1 MDEGCRQLD
10 GIFFRRHQGAAGSRR
25 LVSHLTDIVAAVLVM
40 VFIADGT
47 GDGKTGILKVRSKE
61 AGLPKADT
69 ARTGCPSGRNSPAPS
84 LRPSCQAAKDRQRDG
99 LWMAMATGACQL
111 YCRS

>member
-47 GDGKTGILKVRSKE
+47 GDSKTGIAQSPFKGGRIAQGRYGQDRLPVR
-61 AGLPKADT
+61 P
-69 ARTGCPSGRNSPAPS
+69 
-84 LRPSCQAAKDRQRDG
+84 
-99 LWMAMATGACQL
+99 
-111 YCRS
+111 